1 MNLEVY
7 MEVRKVSE
15 AVIRRLPKYYRHLL
29 ILQKTGVERISS
41 GKLAQ
46 QMRLNA
52 SQVRQDFNCFGGFG
66 QQGYGYNVSTLL
78 SEIKNILSL
87 NQPYRAV
94 VVGAGNIGTALANF
108 EGFERD
114 SIVIEALFD
123 IDPAL
128 IGSSING
135 KPVLHTDELETYIK
149 KNGISIG
156 IIAARRSAA
165 QNIADRMQAAGVRG
179 IWNFAP
185 MDLTEVEVPV
195 ENLHMTD
202 SLLCL
207 CYKMNQNNLYEE

>member
-1 MNLEVY
+1 

-15 AVIRRLPKYYRHLL
+15 AVVRRLPKYYRQLLHLERA
-29 ILQKTGVERISS
+29 GVERISS
-41 GKLAQ
+41 SKLAQ

-78 SEIKNILSL
+78 AEIKNILSL
-87 NQPYRAV
+87 NRPYKAV

-114 SIVIEALFD
+114 AITVEALFD
-123 IDPAL
+123 VKSEL
-128 IGSSING
+128 VGQNING
-135 KPVLHTDELETYIK
+135 KPVLHTDGLEDYIRE
-149 KNGISIG
+149 NNISIG
-156 IIAARRSAA
+156 IIAARRSVA
-165 QNIADRMQAAGVRG
+165 QSIAERMQHAGIRG

-185 MDLTEVEVPV
+185 MDLADMEVPV

-207 CYKMNQNNLYEE
+207 CYKMNQPGAAQD

>member
-1 MNLEVY
+1 

-114 SIVIEALFD
+114 SIAIEALFD

-135 KPVLHTDELETYIK
+135 KPVLHTDELEAYIK

-165 QNIADRMQAAGVRG
+165 QDIANR
-179 IWNFAP
+179 I
-185 MDLTEVEVPV
+185 
-195 ENLHMTD
+195 
-202 SLLCL
+202 
-207 CYKMNQNNLYEE
+207 

>member
-1 MNLEVY
+1 

-15 AVIRRLPKYYRHLL
+15 AVIRRLPKYYRQLL
-29 ILQKTGVERISS
+29 ILQKAGVERISS

-66 QQGYGYNVSTLL
+66 QQGYGYNVNTLL
-78 SEIKNILSL
+78 AEIKNILSL
-87 NQPYRAV
+87 NQPYKAV

-114 SIVIEALFD
+114 SITIEALFD
-123 IDPAL
+123 IDPAR
-128 IGSSING
+128 IGHPVNG
-135 KPVLHTDELETYIK
+135 KPVLHTDQLEDYIK
-149 KNGISIG
+149 NNDITIG
-156 IIAARRSAA
+156 IIAARRSVA
-165 QNIADRMQAAGVRG
+165 QSIAERMQAAGVRG

-185 MDLTEVEVPV
+185 MDLMGLDVPV

-202 SLLCL
+202 SLICL
-207 CYKMNQNNLYEE
+207 CYKMNQNNLFTE